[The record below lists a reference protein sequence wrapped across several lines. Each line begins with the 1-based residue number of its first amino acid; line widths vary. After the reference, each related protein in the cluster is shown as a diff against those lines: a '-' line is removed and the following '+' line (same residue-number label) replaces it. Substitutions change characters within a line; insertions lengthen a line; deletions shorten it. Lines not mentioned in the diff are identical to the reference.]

1 MAPKRTVLTT
11 GANSGIGLAVTLD
24 LAAHGFRSVGSVRSQ
39 EKAEIVAKAAAER
52 GVTVETVLL
61 DINDAAA
68 CEDVINRIRPHGLVN
83 NAGYLIYAPVELV
96 DDDEVRALFETLVIS
111 PMRLAR
117 LALPHMREE
126 GWGRIVNISS
136 LVGRV

>member
-1 MAPKRTVLTT
+1 MAVASSRVVLTT

-24 LAAHGFRSVGSVRSQ
+24 LAAHGFRSVGTVRSE

-68 CEDVINRIRPHGLVN
+68 CEDVIDRIRPDGLVN

-96 DDDEVRALFETLVIS
+96 TDE
-111 PMRLAR
+111 
-117 LALPHMREE
+117 
-126 GWGRIVNISS
+126 
-136 LVGRV
+136 